1 MHTRRKQLWAMMAAM
16 TLAGGGLAV
25 TASAGPS
32 GGTGTTGMTTPRGTE
47 ASSGATTA
55 TSTTAVASSGLGTD
69 APTSTLSPGQ
79 VQVTNKV
86 SGPYVTMAGSQDNAV
101 ALATALRT
109 GTPANLTFTSTSPTG
124 EVTQTAIELAIP
136 TKPMGW
142 GNVSHALALAQFSL
156 RQAGID
162 NPTATDLQAALNGG
176 TVTTADGK
184 TVTLAGVL
192 QQRAGGMGWGQIAKT
207 YGTTMGAV
215 NRGLKVPATT
225 VASSASSPV
234 GSTTTAKRTVA
245 TGATNGRG
253 ASAGKTTS
261 GLNANTG
268 VPGHGSKGITT
279 ATGAVSNNGASAHSA
294 KGITTASGATA
305 GGSSGVVSAAG
316 HGQGNA
322 IGRGVVTAA
331 GGGGSNSTAGA
342 RGGTSGVVT
351 ASGASAMAVTTAQP
365 GGGAGNGSGHG
376 KSKGGS

>member
-1 MHTRRKQLWAMMAAM
+1 M
-16 TLAGGGLAV
+16 
-25 TASAGPS
+25 
-32 GGTGTTGMTTPRGTE
+32 
-47 ASSGATTA
+47 
-55 TSTTAVASSGLGTD
+55 
-69 APTSTLSPGQ
+69 
-79 VQVTNKV
+79 
-86 SGPYVTMAGSQDNAV
+86 TMAGSQDNAV

-109 GTPANLTFTSTSPTG
+109 GAPASLTFTSTSPTG
-124 EVTQTAIELAIP
+124 EATQTAIELAVP

-192 QQRAGGMGWGQIAKT
+192 QQRAGGMGWGLIAKT

-225 VASSASSPV
+225 VASSASPPV

-261 GLNANTG
+261 GLNTKTG

-279 ATGAVSNNGASAHSA
+279 ATGAVGNNGASAHSA
-294 KGITTASGATA
+294 KGITNCVRCDSRRIIRRCLGGRTRPRQPNRTRRCDRSWRRRIELRRWRPRRHVGRRYGVRRQCYGGDHRATRWRRWQRKRSRKEQ
-305 GGSSGVVSAAG
+305 GRQLISRVV
-316 HGQGNA
+316 
-322 IGRGVVTAA
+322 
-331 GGGGSNSTAGA
+331 
-342 RGGTSGVVT
+342 
-351 ASGASAMAVTTAQP
+351 
-365 GGGAGNGSGHG
+365 
-376 KSKGGS
+376 